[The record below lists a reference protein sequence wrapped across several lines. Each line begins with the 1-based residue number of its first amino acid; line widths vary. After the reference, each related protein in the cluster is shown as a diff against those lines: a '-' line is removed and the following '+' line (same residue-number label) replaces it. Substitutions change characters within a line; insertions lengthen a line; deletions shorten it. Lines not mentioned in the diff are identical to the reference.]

1 MILKQAV
8 RIHTEAHHRSI
19 ELLNHQ
25 LRLLK
30 SFPEP
35 TAENILDGL
44 KNWKDQSLLNSIQ
57 MNWWK
62 PMDLCCTM
70 TYEVRNAF
78 HLRYCLI

>member
-44 KNWKDQSLLNSIQ
+44 KNWKDRSLLNSIQ

-62 PMDLCCTM
+62 PMDFVLH
-70 TYEVRNAF
+70 Y
-78 HLRYCLI
+78 